1 MIASRLL
8 KLRKAFTLIE
18 LLVVIAIIGVL
29 VGLLL
34 PAVQKVRETAARTQ
48 SMNNLKQMALGFVGL
63 ASNSKAGNL
72 PPAFASVEFTGTR
85 ANISNFGGIKNISA
99 FTALLPQIEQENLYK
114 IIVSSTN
121 VSTATSTGN
130 AVTATG
136 NLAVNASSVISSVKV
151 PSFSAPLDTT
161 QDPAQSLVSYALNH
175 LVFTG
180 GGVSNATAP
189 NAPTLN
195 AMTGD
200 YSFSNAPYN
209 TGSSTAAANTVAL
222 EAFNAYYGPNTKVTP
237 KACTL
242 TRLPDDFKAGAS
254 NVVLVTEKAASTS
267 GGVKTFYGDVAWVDP
282 FFINA
287 NTKAYDKGGDPK
299 NYNSVTPQSFNSGP
313 LQIALADGSVRSYN
327 NNTEVLTGANFT
339 NPNFL
344 RMFNPRASTIIDFEN

>member
-48 SMNNLKQMALGFVGL
+48 SMNNLKQMGLGFIGL
-63 ASNSKAGNL
+63 ASNSKAGYL
-72 PPAFASVEFTGTR
+72 PPAFGSPEFTGVR
-85 ANISNFGGIKNISA
+85 QNISNFGGTGKISA

-114 IIVSSTN
+114 IIVSAVYPNAPTTPPSTTGN
-121 VSTATSTGN
+121 SITATMN
-130 AVTATG
+130 AVVNGSTTVG
-136 NLAVNASSVISSVKV
+136 NVKI

-161 QDPAQSLVSYALNH
+161 QDPAQALVSYSLNH

-180 GGVSNATAP
+180 GGISNNTAPIVATPAP
-189 NAPTLN
+189 NAS
-195 AMTGD
+195 GD
-200 YSFSNAPYN
+200 YSFTNTPYN
-209 TGSSTAAANTVAL
+209 NANADAFAA
-222 EAFNAYYGPNTKVTP
+222 YHGPNTKITP

-242 TRLPDDFKAGAS
+242 TRLPDDFKSGAS
-254 NVVLVTEKAASTS
+254 NVVLVTERAASTS
-267 GGVKTFYGDVAWVDP
+267 GGVHTFYGDVAWVDP
-282 FFINA
+282 FMIPA
-287 NTKAYDKGGDPK
+287 GTKAYDKGGDPK
-299 NYNSVTPQSFNSGP
+299 NYNSLTPQSFNSGP

-327 NNTEVLTGANFT
+327 NNSEVFIGTNLQ

-344 RMFNPRASTIIDFEN
+344 RMFNPRSPAPVDFEN